1 MKLMTRQSKTKP
13 GVSYKAQ
20 AAPPRVG
27 TCVGLPW
34 PCLPDSQ
41 TGCRL
46 PLRNSGK

>member
-1 MKLMTRQSKTKP
+1 MAEVPSKCLP
-13 GVSYKAQ
+13 GDAVALLGPQ
-20 AAPPRVG
+20 CVG